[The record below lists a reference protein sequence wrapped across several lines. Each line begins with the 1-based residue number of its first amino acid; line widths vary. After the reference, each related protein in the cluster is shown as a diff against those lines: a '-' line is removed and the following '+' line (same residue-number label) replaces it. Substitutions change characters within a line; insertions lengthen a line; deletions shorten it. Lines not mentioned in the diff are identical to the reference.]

1 MFAKSVFGDIFVGV
15 QWIGEFIIR
24 MRAMGF
30 LLIACMVLV
39 NLKQFTN
46 GRTTLKVITTTYVS
60 TTTKYV
66 CKSI

>member
-1 MFAKSVFGDIFVGV
+1 
-15 QWIGEFIIR
+15 
-24 MRAMGF
+24 
-30 LLIACMVLV
+30 MVLV